1 MPDVVIVKE
10 RQQDAVS
17 VMFTRLSWSFLPS
30 AEALEEKVQR
40 KAPNDSGEE
49 NTDKSET
56 LDPLSTPQLHNDVK
70 CKVQQQVTD
79 GDGQ

>member
-1 MPDVVIVKE
+1 MPDVMIVKE

-17 VMFTRLSWSFLPS
+17 VMFTRLCWSFLPS

-40 KAPNDSGEE
+40 KTPYNSREE
-49 NTDKSET
+49 NTDESET
-56 LDPLSTPQLHNDVK
+56 LYPLSTPQLHDDVK